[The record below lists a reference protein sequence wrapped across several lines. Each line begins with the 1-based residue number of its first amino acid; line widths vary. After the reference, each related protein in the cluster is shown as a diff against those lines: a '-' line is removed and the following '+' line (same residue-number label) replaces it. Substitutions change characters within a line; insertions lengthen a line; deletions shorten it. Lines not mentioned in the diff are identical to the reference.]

1 MSVLSLSHRY
11 ILFALFKIME
21 TKITYILI
29 NKKRYF
35 YISLFKK
42 KIIKHIRRNHVI
54 PKIFLFN
61 FLET

>member
-29 NKKRYF
+29 NKKQNF
-35 YISLFKK
+35 YIKNLKEIIKK
-42 KIIKHIRRNHVI
+42 KN
-54 PKIFLFN
+54 N
-61 FLET
+61 